1 MQIYLNIIAKVG
13 PGPGMQHD
21 WLLLLRWPDRG
32 VEVLATLYSIHYTL
46 VRQHPIIVTRKW
58 WSNDGTLHSS
68 GQWRTFTV
76 IAAKWGQANVIS
88 QDMVP
93 GTLGL

>member
-68 GQWRTFTV
+68 SQWRTFTV

-88 QDMVP
+88 QDMCQ
-93 GTLGL
+93 GH